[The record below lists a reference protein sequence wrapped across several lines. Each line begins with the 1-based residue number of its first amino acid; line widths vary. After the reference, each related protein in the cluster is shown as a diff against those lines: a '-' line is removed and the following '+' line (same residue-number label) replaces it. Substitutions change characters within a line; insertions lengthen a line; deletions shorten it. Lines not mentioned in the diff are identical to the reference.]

1 MSTQLMHEKRA
12 DEPSPTVFARAFRPT
27 RASLAGWVTAL
38 FVVEI
43 AGALIGAATGVTSWH
58 DAFDSK
64 GARLASPWPFLLAQI
79 VLALVACRRSG
90 RVTAVASGVLAITNV
105 ISVLATCT
113 DGSFANGIP
122 AGAVVGQI
130 LVLTLAAIT
139 GGIAALRSVTLW
151 RSTDVYPAF
160 AGRVGHPVR

>member
-90 RVTAVASGVLAITNV
+90 RVTCSGVRRPGHHERDQRACHLHGRLV
-105 ISVLATCT
+105 CEWHPRRCGRGT
-113 DGSFANGIP
+113 DP
-122 AGAVVGQI
+122 GAHARRDHRRHRRSPVGD
-130 LVLTLAAIT
+130 LVA
-139 GGIAALRSVTLW
+139 VN
-151 RSTDVYPAF
+151 
-160 AGRVGHPVR
+160 